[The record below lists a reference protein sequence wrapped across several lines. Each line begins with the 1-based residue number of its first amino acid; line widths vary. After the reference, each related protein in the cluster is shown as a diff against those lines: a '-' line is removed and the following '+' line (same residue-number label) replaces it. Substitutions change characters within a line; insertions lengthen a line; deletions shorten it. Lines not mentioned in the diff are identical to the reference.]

1 MPVLYRRL
9 GRVSETVR
17 CTPHRAGYGL
27 HFLICSFVR
36 WNGGSTV
43 AVGARVCSASARSS
57 GGTCL
62 VKRCRLSGRIPRF
75 SASRASHPATTRRRS
90 RVTRLRS
97 EMQHA
102 ARGRSRDKRVINRR
116 RSSLNCVI
124 RSHDERGADT
134 TSCKRYR
141 NGKQGQLPAWLC
153 GSGRPM
159 PPRVMATIH
168 VGHASFGLDPPNARV
183 SFTHASSRGARARE
197 RAGPPTQT
205 PPSRRCYHSL
215 QDALC
220 STAAAGA
227 AADA

>member
-1 MPVLYRRL
+1 MVPLPVAP
-9 GRVSETVR
+9 V
-17 CTPHRAGYGL
+17 
-27 HFLICSFVR
+27 
-36 WNGGSTV
+36 
-43 AVGARVCSASARSS
+43 
-57 GGTCL
+57 TCL

-75 SASRASHPATTRRRS
+75 SSRASHPATTRRRS

-141 NGKQGQLPAWLC
+141 NGKQGLLPAWLC

-168 VGHASFGLDPPNARV
+168 VGHASFGLDPPNAQV

>member
-1 MPVLYRRL
+1 MERRVD
-9 GRVSETVR
+9 GRGRRSGVFR
-17 CTPHRAGYGL
+17 FRAV
-27 HFLICSFVR
+27 VR
-36 WNGGSTV
+36 WHLSRQTV
-43 AVGARVCSASARSS
+43 SSVRSNPP
-57 GGTCL
+57 L
-62 VKRCRLSGRIPRF
+62 L
-75 SASRASHPATTRRRS
+75 ASRARARHTRRRRDVAHASHPATTRRRS

-141 NGKQGQLPAWLC
+141 NGKQGLLPAWLC

-215 QDALC
+215 QVALC

>member
-1 MPVLYRRL
+1 MERRVDGRGRRSRSALGCVPLPLPRGRPVAPVSSNGVVCPVESPASQAARHTRR
-9 GRVSETVR
+9 RR
-17 CTPHRAGYGL
+17 D
-27 HFLICSFVR
+27 
-36 WNGGSTV
+36 V
-43 AVGARVCSASARSS
+43 AH
-57 GGTCL
+57 
-62 VKRCRLSGRIPRF
+62 
-75 SASRASHPATTRRRS
+75 ASHPATTRRRS

-141 NGKQGQLPAWLC
+141 NGKQGLLPAWLC

>member
-1 MPVLYRRL
+1 M
-9 GRVSETVR
+9 SER
-17 CTPHRAGYGL
+17 CVHTHRAGYGL
-27 HFLICSFVR
+27 HFLICSFER

-75 SASRASHPATTRRRS
+75 SSRASHPATTRRRS

-141 NGKQGQLPAWLC
+141 NGKQGLLPAWLC